1 MKVLAWYTA
10 ILMGLLELYFLGEI
24 IDGGYIE
31 DTFTQLF
38 TMAMV
43 APPIVFSILFLFK
56 KK

>member
-1 MKVLAWYTA
+1 
-10 ILMGLLELYFLGEI
+10 MGLLELYYIGEI